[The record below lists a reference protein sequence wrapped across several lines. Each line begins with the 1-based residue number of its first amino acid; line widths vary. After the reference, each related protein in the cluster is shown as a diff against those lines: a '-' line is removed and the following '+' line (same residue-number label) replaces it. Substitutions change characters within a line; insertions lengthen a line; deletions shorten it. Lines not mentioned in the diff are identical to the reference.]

1 MNKWGA
7 LQCKHH
13 KKRIYI
19 DTNFMCS
26 FKGRAQGFTAM
37 RAQDETIVTILD
49 QASSEFQAN
58 VTNNHSCII
67 PLILD
72 GC

>member
-7 LQCKHH
+7 LQRKHH
-13 KKRIYI
+13 KKRIYV
-19 DTNFMCS
+19 DTNFMSS

-37 RAQDETIVTILD
+37 RARMTIETILD

-58 VTNNHSCII
+58 VTHNHSCII